1 MKNRRNVMKKLKK
14 IFAVIILL
22 NFMIN
27 FMANLKVFASNT
39 SSEAQ
44 QVQYSKQYL
53 DWLKTFK

>member
-1 MKNRRNVMKKLKK
+1 MKKLKK